1 MRPPRLLW
9 RIYLSFLLVTC
20 AAYAVTAWHAA
31 RSLRE
36 FHQKEVAANLLAQA
50 QITSHAFTT
59 SSLDPSGLDR
69 LCRDLG
75 QTTHTRYTVIQ
86 PDGRVIAD
94 SEESPARMASH
105 ADRPEVLAALRG
117 ETGLDIRFSTTL
129 RQRFLYLAI
138 PIRRDGAVIAAM
150 RASLPLTV
158 VDLALGKLYRH
169 LAGGG
174 LLVAALFAL
183 LALYLS
189 YRLNQPL
196 QAMREAAERFA
207 RGELAAHVPVPS
219 IAEFAVLAQA
229 MNQMA
234 LQLNDRILTIIR
246 QRNEQTAV
254 LTSMAEG
261 VLAVDLQERVIDI
274 NPAGARL
281 LALDSERVRGLSIQE
296 CIRHPEIH
304 GFVAAALAASEPSES
319 EIVLRGATDV
329 SLQLHGTS
337 LLDGAGKRLG
347 SLIVLNDI
355 TRLKKLETMRRDFV
369 ANVSHELKTPITAVR
384 GYLETLTDAMPED
397 HEERRRFL
405 AVISHHADRL
415 QAIID
420 DLLSLSRIEFDVD
433 RGMIALET
441 TCLESLLQRVV
452 QTYASRAAERG
463 IALTLVCDPE
473 LSVPACATLL
483 EQAVGNL
490 VDNAVKFGG
499 DNSEVTITAGRKDQ
513 TVEICVADHG
523 PGIERQHLGR
533 IFERFYRVDQGR
545 TRTLGGTGLGLAIV
559 RHIAIAH
566 RGTVTVES
574 APGRG
579 STFRL
584 SIPAA

>member
-1 MRPPRLLW
+1 MRHPRLLW

-20 AAYAVTAWHAA
+20 AAYVATAWHAA
-31 RSLRE
+31 HSLRE

-59 SSLDPSGLDR
+59 SSLDPVGLDR

-75 QTTHTRYTVIQ
+75 QTTHTRYTVIL

-94 SEESPARMASH
+94 SEESPARMANH
-105 ADRPEVLAALRG
+105 ADRPEIIAALRG
-117 ETGLDIRFSTTL
+117 ETGRNIRFSATL

-158 VDLALGKLYRH
+158 VDRALAELYRH

-207 RGELAAHVPVPS
+207 RGDLTAHVPVPS

-229 MNQMA
+229 LNQMA
-234 LQLNDRILTIIR
+234 VQLNDRILTIMR

-254 LTSMAEG
+254 LTSMTEG
-261 VLAVDLQERVIDI
+261 VLAVDLRERVIEI
-274 NPAGARL
+274 NPAAARL
-281 LALDSERVRGLSIQE
+281 LALDIERVRGLCIQE

-304 GFVAAALAASEPSES
+304 GFVAAALAASEPSEA
-319 EIVLRGATDV
+319 EIVLRGATDTC
-329 SLQLHGTS
+329 LQFHGTS

-369 ANVSHELKTPITAVR
+369 ANVSHELKTPITAIR

-397 HEERRRFL
+397 HDERRRFL
-405 AVISHHADRL
+405 AVVSRHADRL

-433 RGMIALET
+433 RGLIELEGT
-441 TCLESLLQRVV
+441 PLEGLLQRVV
-452 QTYASRAAERG
+452 QTFMSRAREKG
-463 IALTLVCDPE
+463 IVLTLACEPD
-473 LSVPACATLL
+473 LSVNASATLL

-490 VDNAVKFGG
+490 VDNAVKYSGE
-499 DNSEVTITAGRKDQ
+499 NSEVTITAGHRDQ
-513 TVEICVADHG
+513 VVEICVVDHG
-523 PGIERQHLGR
+523 PGIERQHLAR

-566 RGTVTVES
+566 HGTVTVES
-574 APGRG
+574 TPGSG
-579 STFRL
+579 SSFRL
-584 SIPAA
+584 NIPAT